1 MKRIEKG
8 MEPAKLMDYRN
19 ANPRSTWEQM
29 RNDAASSGKDT
40 YTEIKRT
47 AVNDQ
52 GGLCAYCEA
61 DITNQTQQIEHFH
74 PKSDNGGTHNWALD
88 WNNLLA
94 VCDGGSNPYSPAY
107 LEPLPDNLSCDQHKN
122 YLSQKGGLS
131 AACEGWL
138 LNALQLAA
146 FPNLFAIHLGT
157 GKLRANVEICAS
169 VPVFEPNHCGDTAA
183 LVENTI
189 RILNLNCDRLC
200 QDRLRV
206 IRSLE
211 HAKKQLRQRG
221 IPTNQALP
229 SLTQHYF
236 QRRWSPFF
244 TVIRSYLGE
253 TAERHLES
261 IGYQG

>member
-1 MKRIEKG
+1 MKRVEKG
-8 MEPAKLMDYRN
+8 EEPTKLTDYRN

-29 RNDAASSGKDT
+29 RNDAAFGGNDA
-40 YTEIKRT
+40 YVEIKRT
-47 AVNDQ
+47 ALSDQ

-61 DITNQTQQIEHFH
+61 HVVSQAQQIEHFH
-74 PKSDNGGTHNWALD
+74 PKSDIGDGHNWALD
-88 WNNLLA
+88 WSNLLA
-94 VCDGGSNPYSPAY
+94 VCDGGSNPYSPHY

-122 YLSQKGGLS
+122 YLSQKGGLL
-131 AACEGWL
+131 ATCEGWL
-138 LNALQLAA
+138 LNPLQLAA
-146 FPNLFAIHLGT
+146 FPNLFAVHLGT
-157 GKLRANVEICAS
+157 GKLRANEGNCAMI
-169 VPVFEPNHCGDTAA
+169 PAFEPNHCGSAAA

-211 HAKKQLRQRG
+211 HAKKQLRQQG
-221 IPTNQALP
+221 IPANRALP
-229 SLTQHYF
+229 SLAQRYF

-253 TAERHLES
+253 VAERHLQDIS
-261 IGYQG
+261 YQG